1 MKKNKTKRQIKDKLI
16 NRKNKLI
23 RLIGEC
29 EGCSECGELQI
40 ELRLINKQL
49 DEI

>member
-1 MKKNKTKRQIKDKLI
+1 MKKYKSKRQIRDKLI
-16 NRKNKLI
+16 SRKNKLI
-23 RLIGEC
+23 RLIGGC
-29 EGCSECGELQI
+29 EGCSECATSQR